1 MKGIILAA
9 GQGVR
14 LRPLTDD
21 RPKCMVEYQGVPLI
35 DRIMDT
41 LSACGI
47 SPLVIVAGYRSEVLE
62 HHVRPR
68 QARIIIN
75 SDFEST
81 NMVHSLFCAEDEL
94 CGDTLIS
101 YSDIIYKQE
110 IVRAILDCPADLA
123 ITIDTEWR
131 SLWQLRMDDPLADA
145 ETLALDHNGC
155 VLDLGRKPSSYDEI
169 QGQYMGLIKI
179 SGRIWDRVKAHYH
192 SLDRQLLYDGKCFS
206 QMYMTTFLRELIVS
220 GIACQSVPIQGGW
233 LEIDAPSDL
242 SLSF

>member
-9 GQGVR
+9 GQGIR
-14 LRPLTDD
+14 LRPMTDD
-21 RPKCMVEYQGVPLI
+21 RPKCMVEYRGVPLI
-35 DRIMDT
+35 DQIMDT
-41 LSACGI
+41 LSACGV
-47 SPLVIVAGYRSEVLE
+47 SPLVIVAGYRSDVLE
-62 HHVRPR
+62 NHVRP
-68 QARIIIN
+68 QHARVIIN
-75 SDFEST
+75 SDFNST
-81 NMVHSLFCAEDEL
+81 NMVHSLFCAEGEL
-94 CGDTLIS
+94 TGDILIS

-110 IVRAILDCPADLA
+110 IVQAILDCPADLA

-145 ETLALDHNGC
+145 ETLQLDCNGC

-179 SGRIWDRVKAHYH
+179 SGRIWDQVKWLYQG
-192 SLDRQLLYDGKCFS
+192 LDRQKLFDGKNFS
-206 QMYMTTFLRELIVS
+206 QMYMTTFLMELIQS

>member
-9 GQGVR
+9 GHGMR

-21 RPKCMVEYQGVPLI
+21 RPKCMVEYRGVPLI
-35 DRIMDT
+35 DQIMDT
-41 LSACGI
+41 LSACGV
-47 SPLVIVAGYRSEVLE
+47 SPLVIVAGYRSDILE
-62 HHVRPR
+62 NHVRQR
-68 QARIIIN
+68 HARVIIN
-75 SDFEST
+75 SDFNST
-81 NMVHSLFCAEDEL
+81 NMVHSLFCAEGEL
-94 CGDTLIS
+94 TGDILIS

-110 IVRAILDCPADLA
+110 IVQAILDCPADLA
-123 ITIDTEWR
+123 ITIDTQWR

-145 ETLALDHNGC
+145 ETLQLDCKGC

-179 SGRIWDRVKAHYH
+179 SGRILDQVKVVYQG
-192 SLDRQLLYDGKCFS
+192 LDRQKLYDGKNFS
-206 QMYMTTFLRELIVS
+206 QMYMTTFLRELIQA